1 MTETVFGPVTRY
13 GAFVV
18 FASAF
23 LSCLALPIP
32 TSLMMPTAGAA
43 WACFFD
49 LGGRTLGP
57 WVNFAAR
64 ATGLSWRRFSTWD
77 VLGEAVWVA
86 AYVGLGYVFMDQ
98 ISLVAEVMSD
108 LIGLVVALVTAIASS
123 MWIRGVLRAKAAVDG
138 KRPVQQARARD
149 TTP

>member
-1 MTETVFGPVTRY
+1 MFGSADTHLIDDADRRGGKGVF
-13 GAFVV
+13 
-18 FASAF
+18 F
-23 LSCLALPIP
+23 L
-32 TSLMMPTAGAA
+32 T
-43 WACFFD
+43 WAVAP
-49 LGGRTLGP
+49 LGP

-138 KRPVQQARARD
+138 KRPVQQA
-149 TTP
+149 